1 MDKTS
6 IDASASL
13 DFSAPTIGALLERR
27 AQDWPQQVLFRHGGK
42 NLNCSDANA
51 QTNRLA
57 NALSTLGVKQGD
69 PVAVMLPNGFEFPI
83 TWFAIA
89 KLGAVIVPL
98 NPAGGAHDLSH
109 ILSDSGA
116 MILVSNDEGI
126 KKLNGFNTPA
136 TASIHSVTWSASHA
150 DGSACLPTLMQ
161 SQSDQ
166 FIIDQS
172 VTSDTLLNLQY
183 TSGTTGSPK
192 GCMLTHAYWLALAS
206 RSAKLIEAT
215 RSDVV
220 FTCQP
225 FYYMDPQWNT
235 ALCLSIGIPLVI
247 ADRFSA
253 STFWQTINDEGITF
267 FYCIG
272 TMPVILF
279 KLPPNPLIEQ
289 KHKLRAVYC
298 SGIYPQL
305 HQQFEERY
313 GAPWREVFGMTET
326 GVDLAMP
333 IAATQSV
340 GSGLVGYPV
349 PGKEAAIV
357 DSHDVALTNGEVG
370 ELVLRGGPMMK
381 GYWNQPEA
389 TANIFRNGWLHTGDL
404 ARQEKSGAIQLVGR
418 LKDMVRRAG
427 ENIAAVEVEEVLC
440 THPSV
445 MQAAVTPTPDETLG
459 EEVMAWIRLQ
469 VPDTQASDE
478 GLLEDIRMH
487 ATKRLAQF
495 KVPRYWFVVTEFPLT
510 PSERVAKHRLREFFP
525 MAEQHRTDFGSKRKG

>member
-1 MDKTS
+1 MDKAA
-6 IDASASL
+6 IDVSATL
-13 DFSAPTIGALLERR
+13 DFSAPTIGALLEHR
-27 AQDWPQQVLFRHGGK
+27 AQGWPQQVLFRHGGK
-42 NLNCSDANA
+42 SLNYSDANA

-57 NALSTLGVKQGD
+57 NALRTLGVKQGD
-69 PVAVMLPNGFEFPI
+69 RVAVMLPNGFEFPI
-83 TWFAIA
+83 TWFAVA

-116 MILVSNDEGI
+116 MIFVSNDEGI
-126 KKLNGFNTPA
+126 KKLNSFNTPS
-136 TASIHSVTWSASHA
+136 TASIHSATWSAARTGGAASLRA
-150 DGSACLPTLMQ
+150 LME

-166 FIIDQS
+166 FVIDLS

-183 TSGTTGSPK
+183 TSGTTGFPK

-206 RSAKLIEAT
+206 RSAKLIEAS

-235 ALCLSIGIPLVI
+235 ILCLSMGIPLVI
-247 ADRFSA
+247 AVRFSA

-279 KLPPNPLIEQ
+279 KLPPDPLMEQ

-305 HQQFEERY
+305 HKQFEERY
-313 GAPWREVFGMTET
+313 RVPWREVFGMTET

-333 IAATQSV
+333 IAATESV

-357 DSHDVALTNGEVG
+357 DSQDAVLPNGEVG
-370 ELVLRGGPMMK
+370 ELTLRGGPMMK

-404 ARQEKSGAIQLVGR
+404 ARQDKSGAIQLVGR
-418 LKDMVRRAG
+418 LKDMIRRAG

-440 THPSV
+440 AHPSV

-459 EEVMAWIRLQ
+459 EEVMAWIRLKDP
-469 VPDTQASDE
+469 VVQASNE
-478 GLLEDIRMH
+478 GLLEDIRIH
-487 ATKRLAQF
+487 TAQRLAQF

-510 PSERVAKHRLREFFP
+510 PSERVAKHRLRELYP

>member
-6 IDASASL
+6 IDMSAIPDS
-13 DFSAPTIGALLERR
+13 STPTIGALLERK

-42 NLNCSDANA
+42 NLNCGDVNA

-57 NALSTLGVKQGD
+57 NVLRTLGVKQGD
-69 PVAVMLPNGFEFPI
+69 RVAVMLPNGFEFPI

-89 KLGAVIVPL
+89 KLCAVIVPL

-109 ILSDSGA
+109 VLRDSGA
-116 MILVSNDEGI
+116 MIFVSNDEGI
-126 KKLNGFNTPA
+126 KKLNSFNTPA
-136 TASIHSVTWSASHA
+136 SAPIQSATWSAAHTGGAASLRA
-150 DGSACLPTLMQ
+150 LMK

-166 FIIDQS
+166 FVIDPS

-183 TSGTTGSPK
+183 TSGTTGFPK
-192 GCMLTHAYWLALAS
+192 GCMLTHAYWLQLAA
-206 RSAKLIEAT
+206 RSAKLIEAS
-215 RSDVV
+215 RRDVV

-235 ALCLSIGIPLVI
+235 VLCLSMGIPLVI

-253 STFWQTINDEGITF
+253 STFWQTISDEGITF

-279 KLPPNPLIEQ
+279 KLPPDPLLEQ

-305 HQQFEERY
+305 HKQFEERY
-313 GAPWREVFGMTET
+313 RVPWREVFGMTET

-357 DSHDVALTNGEVG
+357 DAEDAPVANGEVG
-370 ELVLRGGPMMK
+370 ELILRGGPMMQ

-404 ARQEKSGAIQLVGR
+404 ARQDKSGAIQLVGR
-418 LKDMVRRAG
+418 LKDMIRRAG
-427 ENIAAVEVEEVLC
+427 ENIAAAEVEEVLC
-440 THPSV
+440 AHPSV

-459 EEVMAWIRLQ
+459 EEVMAWIRLKNP
-469 VPDTQASDE
+469 VVQANNE
-478 GLLEDIRMH
+478 RLIENIRMH
-487 ATKRLAQF
+487 TAQRLAQF
-495 KVPRYWFVVTEFPLT
+495 KVPRYWFVITEFPLT
-510 PSERVAKHRLREFFP
+510 PSERVAKHRLRELYP
-525 MAEQHRTDFGSKRKG
+525 MAEQHRTDFGSKRKV